1 MNAYQNM
8 SAPPRSTIRVT
19 VKPVGEHVLVK
30 LPSHCDSIRRKLW
43 SMNSDSDRASW
54 LQSFVNEHRPELE
67 AVVRPMGFIVP
78 IIIPIK
84 ARVSDSSPFR
94 SLPVVDDSFLSLSL
108 LGRMSGGI
116 YIPRRKITYSSS
128 LFGWY
133 AFPVRHFPQYC
144 GAPGVCAL
152 PGNGAYGRARTP
164 AAPKGESAYGR
175 ARTPAAPKGE
185 IP

>member
-19 VKPVGEHVLVK
+19 VKPVGEHILVK
-30 LPSHCDSIRRKLW
+30 LPCHCNSLYGKLT
-43 SMNSDSDRASW
+43 SMKSDSDRSAW
-54 LQSFVNEHRPELE
+54 LQGFVNEHRPELE

-78 IIIPIK
+78 IIVPIK

-116 YIPRRKITYSSS
+116 YIPRREISYSDS
-128 LFGWY
+128 LFGCY
-133 AFPVRHFPQYC
+133 AFPARFFPS
-144 GAPGVCAL
+144 
-152 PGNGAYGRARTP
+152 
-164 AAPKGESAYGR
+164 APKGEN
-175 ARTPAAPKGE
+175 P
-185 IP
+185 